1 MLGRRRTNSRERE
14 VRVEWKRL
22 APRPSI
28 ECIRKE
34 ASGIALTSQSRP
46 SLYGSIRLVFCHFGI
61 LLFFAAPEEEETW
74 PVLDGIQPDL
84 FHPLSSSS
92 SPFCC
97 IFDLLRWIGRV
108 LTDRLITHRPKTRRP
123 FFSFFLSFIHQ
134 TKLR

>member
-84 FHPLSSSS
+84 FHPLFFFFSLLLH
-92 SPFCC
+92 
-97 IFDLLRWIGRV
+97 FDLLRWIGRV
-108 LTDRLITHRPKTRRP
+108 PTDRLITHRPKTRRP
-123 FFSFFLSFIHQ
+123 FFFFLSFIHQ